1 MARGRQVPRAEHRG
15 VLAPVPAR
23 RAAASVGGGRLV
35 ARPGPADEPR
45 RRGRAVGGARGM
57 TQRPAFYA
65 LDGGGWRD
73 YWTLLHPPYTLW
85 HLSFVAIGAC
95 IVPVIRPA
103 YLGLAILAFFLA
115 VGIAAHA
122 LDELRGRPLRTRI
135 SGPDL
140 DRARRARAR
149 SARPPSASTARRSS
163 RGGAC
168 CSSGSAGSSCPRTTS
183 SGSAARSTPI
193 CGSRSCGAGSP
204 RSRAR
209 SRRWDGSTLRRCS
222 SAPGCAL
229 IAAAQRRL
237 STPVRRIRRRVTS
250 VSGVLAEGRRVRTDH
265 RSDDHG
271 GARGSAAAHVDR
283 DGGAGGGSRDQPLA
297 VGLLSRRSSGADA
310 PRR

>member
-1 MARGRQVPRAEHRG
+1 
-15 VLAPVPAR
+15 
-23 RAAASVGGGRLV
+23 
-35 ARPGPADEPR
+35 
-45 RRGRAVGGARGM
+45 M

-135 SGPDL
+135 SDRMLIGLAALALLGAAAVGIYGASLVSWWGLLFIGVGGFLVPAYNLEWFHGTFHSDL
-140 DRARRARAR
+140 WFAIMW
-149 SARPPSASTARRSS
+149 
-163 RGGAC
+163 GGFPAL
-168 CSSGSAGSSCPRTTS
+168 AGAFAQMGRINV
-183 SGSAARSTPI
+183 A
-193 CGSRSCGAGSP
+193 
-204 RSRAR
+204 
-209 SRRWDGSTLRRCS
+209 TLFVCT
-222 SAPGCAL
+222 GCAL

-250 VSGVLAEGRRVRTDH
+250 VSGVLAEGDVSERLTEATITAAPE
-265 RSDDHG
+265 
-271 GARGSAAAHVDR
+271 GALRLLWIAMVAM
-283 DGGAGGGSRDQPLA
+283 A
-297 VGLLSRRSSGADA
+297 VGLVISRW
-310 PRR
+310 P